1 MRKTV
6 SWFEISKWPSHWQLS
21 ATCLSMLR
29 PAILF
34 VWQCFFA
41 LSKLNSHSH
50 ETSKKPNTFN
60 TISQSYAS
68 WNWFETG
75 TILKTVERSYCM
87 LRTLTI
93 VALFRYTIASRTF
106 DLSADVRASLQ
117 RKQLLAKLAPPFPE
131 WNIKWNNIYLCEVIE
146 VNCKKL
152 QWSCT

>member
-21 ATCLSMLR
+21 ATCLPMLR

-50 ETSKKPNTFN
+50 ETSKK
-60 TISQSYAS
+60 TIHSAQSA
-68 WNWFETG
+68 NHMHNGIDLELEPF
-75 TILKTVERSYCM
+75 LKLLSEA
-87 LRTLTI
+87 I
-93 VALFRYTIASRTF
+93 VCC
-106 DLSADVRASLQ
+106 VRCRLVSVYNCKQNFWHVRGCACLLA
-117 RKQLLAKLAPPFPE
+117 KEQLLAKLAPPFPE
-131 WNIKWNNIYLCEVIE
+131 WNLKWNNLYLCEVIE
-146 VNCKKL
+146 VNFKNL